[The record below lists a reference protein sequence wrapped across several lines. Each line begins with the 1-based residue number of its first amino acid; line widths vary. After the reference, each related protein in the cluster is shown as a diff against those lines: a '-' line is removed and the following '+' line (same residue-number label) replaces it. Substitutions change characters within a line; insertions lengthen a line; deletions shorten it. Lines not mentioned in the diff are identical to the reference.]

1 MPKVID
7 IDSLFEA
14 VVSAFAERGY
24 DAATTQEMAR
34 RAGVNEVTLFR
45 RYGNKAALIEAALGH
60 CLLSSP
66 FGQLEASDDARAD
79 LVAIVEAYR
88 RTYRGYGGAVLT
100 LMNEMAHHPEL
111 RAAAAVLAP
120 NLRKAAGIVAHH
132 QAARRIGP
140 GDPLQKL
147 VVLIAPVMVA
157 GILARSGA
165 KLPVVEPDV
174 ATIVDGFLDGH
185 GAG

>member
-14 VVSAFAERGY
+14 VVSVFAERGY
-24 DAATTQEMAR
+24 GAATTQEMAR
-34 RAGVNEVTLFR
+34 RAGINEVTLFR
-45 RYGNKAALIEAALGH
+45 RHGSKAALIEAALGH
-60 CLLSSP
+60 CLLASP
-66 FGQLEASDDARAD
+66 FGRLEASDDARAD

-88 RTYRGYGGAVLT
+88 QTYRAYGGAVLT

-111 RAAAAVLAP
+111 RGAAAALAP
-120 NLRKAAGIVAHH
+120 NLRKAAGIIAHH

-140 GDPLQKL
+140 GDPLQK
-147 VVLIAPVMVA
+147 VVLLIAPIMVA
-157 GILARSGA
+157 GITARSGA

-174 ATIVDGFLDGH
+174 STIVDGFLDGH
-185 GAG
+185 GTG